1 MCDEDIVVRFIDYF
15 KLGSI
20 TTNLPKNTKH
30 SRSWKWT
37 VCGDKAIVATCSIS
51 WYKKTGEIYRMLPVL
66 QAVAPLA
73 KILFNTID
81 KSVPDKDLAA
91 KLKND
96 LQTQM
101 LQSHTQ
107 ELTAA
112 AKIIEAEAKAGWFA
126 SSWRPLL
133 MYVLIFILIWNYVLG
148 PVILFFFK
156 ASITITLP
164 GDNIN
169 SPNIDNL

>member
-1 MCDEDIVVRFIDYF
+1 
-15 KLGSI
+15 
-20 TTNLPKNTKH
+20 
-30 SRSWKWT
+30 
-37 VCGDKAIVATCSIS
+37 
-51 WYKKTGEIYRMLPVL
+51 MLPII

-73 KILFNTID
+73 KILFNTVD
-81 KSVPDKDLAA
+81 KAVADKDLAA
-91 KLKND
+91 KLKAD

-164 GDNIN
+164 GDVWTLLQIGLGGYVVGRSAESVARTMANKPQSKEQEN
-169 SPNIDNL
+169 G

>member
-1 MCDEDIVVRFIDYF
+1 
-15 KLGSI
+15 
-20 TTNLPKNTKH
+20 
-30 SRSWKWT
+30 
-37 VCGDKAIVATCSIS
+37 
-51 WYKKTGEIYRMLPVL
+51 MLPII

-73 KILFNTID
+73 KILFNTVD
-81 KSVPDKDLAA
+81 KAVADKDLAA
-91 KLKND
+91 KLKAD

-164 GDNIN
+164 GDVWTLLQIGLGGYVVGRSAESVARTIANKPQPKDQEN
-169 SPNIDNL
+169 G